1 MTSTEIPT
9 HFTPLQRRCVRRFD
23 DLAAWENPLA
33 RPVLGRFASRAALI
47 DALRTI
53 DQDALDT
60 LDRELADDQD
70 RVEQERERW
79 RDFDPH
85 KALNDARAEESRAAY
100 EFRHSQEGREE
111 RIIEL
116 LESIDAKLAGG
127 GR

>member
-23 DLAAWENPLA
+23 DLAAWENPHA

-79 RDFDPH
+79 RDFDPM
-85 KALNDARAEESRAAY
+85 AEINAERAEAAQRAA
-100 EFRHSQEGREE
+100 EFRASPEGRAE
-111 RIIEL
+111 RQIEL
-116 LESIDAKLAGG
+116 LEQILERLGG
-127 GR
+127 AR